1 MEEELRK
8 KYNSIIKAIDNSEA
22 EIESMVRQKQ
32 MDTIDF
38 SELIKA
44 QSKLNNAEKLIR
56 NILNN
61 IEKYHI
67 LEIDIAK
74 EIEVCKQNNYQKKQY
89 EINKKYMK

>member
-8 KYNSIIKAIDNSEA
+8 KYHAIIKAIDNSEA

-44 QSKLNNAEKLIR
+44 QSKLTNAEKLIK
-56 NILNN
+56 NILNY

-67 LEIDIAK
+67 LEIDIGK
-74 EIEVCKQNNYQKKQY
+74 EIEICKQNNYQK
-89 EINKKYMK
+89 NNMN